1 MSGILDAHQHIWNRS
16 RAAYDW
22 LGPDAGPIFRD
33 FDLPEALAVLDDA
46 GVDGTILVQS
56 ADNDEDTEFMLEA
69 ARASARVR
77 GVVAW
82 VPLDEP
88 ARAAERLAELRAD
101 PIVCGI
107 RSLIHTRDDP
117 HWLLRPDVDAGLGLL
132 EDAGVPFDVVAV
144 LPEHLEAVLVVSER
158 HPGLRMVIDHLGKP
172 PLGGGGG
179 GGGQGGGQG
188 GGPHDRHDWD
198 WHGLIAE
205 VAANPLVF
213 GKVSGLYPPGGLAGA
228 AGPAASDALRPVF
241 DCAVEVFGPDRLMYG
256 GDWPISLL
264 AGGYR
269 AVLASLTPLLDGLDP
284 RDRER
289 ILSGT
294 ARDFYRTEHP

>member
-33 FDLPEALAVLDDA
+33 FELPEALAVLDDA
-46 GVDGTILVQS
+46 GAAGTILVQS

-69 ARASARVR
+69 ARASSRVR

-88 ARAAERLAELRAD
+88 ERAAERLAALRAN
-101 PIVCGI
+101 PVVCGI
-107 RSLIHTRDDP
+107 RSLIHNQDDP
-117 HWLLRPDVDAGLGLL
+117 HWLLRPDVDEGLGLL
-132 EDAGVPFDVVAV
+132 EAAGVPFDVVAV

-172 PLGGGGG
+172 PMGDDGGR
-179 GGGQGGGQG
+179 
-188 GGPHDRHDWD
+188 PAWD

-213 GKVSGLYPPGGLAGA
+213 GKVSGLYPPGGA

-241 DCAVEVFGPDRLMYG
+241 DRAVEVFGPERLMYG

-269 AVLASLTPLLDGLDP
+269 AVLASLTPLFDGLDP

>member
-33 FDLPEALAVLDDA
+33 FELPDALAVLDDA
-46 GVDGTILVQS
+46 GVEGTILVQS
-56 ADNDEDTEFMLEA
+56 ADNDADTEFMLEA
-69 ARASARVR
+69 ARASSRVQ

-88 ARAAERLAELRAD
+88 ERAAERLAALRAN
-101 PIVCGI
+101 PVVCGI
-107 RSLIHTRDDP
+107 RSLIHNQDDP
-117 HWLLRPDVDAGLGLL
+117 HWLLRPDVGEGLGLL
-132 EDAGVPFDVVAV
+132 EASGVPFDVVAV

-158 HPGLRMVIDHLGKP
+158 HPALRMVIDHLGKP
-172 PLGGGGG
+172 PM
-179 GGGQGGGQG
+179 GGQGEQG
-188 GGPHDRHDWD
+188 GGHAWD

-213 GKVSGLYPPGGLAGA
+213 GKLSGLYPPGSVPGTAGA

-241 DCAVEVFGPDRLMYG
+241 DRAVEVFGPERLMYG

-269 AVLASLTPLLDGLDP
+269 AVFASLIPLLDGLDP